1 MGFVSLRLRVFGLG
15 VACVAASTLLLE
27 VTLTR
32 LFSVL
37 LLNHY
42 SFLAVALAM
51 SGLAFG
57 GLWMAR
63 WRIDRAT
70 DTAFASRL
78 AVLALLGCLAVLAG
92 LTLLAVVPEGAGR
105 IFHSLAIL
113 VFTVAFTA
121 SGAFLAAVFARRPAW
136 IGPLYACDLLA
147 AAAACVGAIAILRLV
162 QGPAALL
169 VPALL
174 LGTAAAV
181 LDPVRTRQAGVA
193 GLVIVLGAVV
203 LVAARRREP
212 LLRFRGAARPGVVV
226 FERWND
232 YSRVQGFAEAA
243 APNTIWFVIDRTAAT
258 PMFRVPAADSNAP
271 PHSEPWWDRGF
282 QALAYHTGRP
292 LHRVA
297 VIGVGGGVDL
307 LPPLKAGV
315 PEIVGFDLNRT
326 FIDLLRNDFSGF
338 NAVARRPEVTLIHSE
353 ARVALQQ
360 ERRRFDLI
368 QASLIDTW
376 AATAAGGFVLAENGL
391 YTLEGWRLLLDR
403 LTPTGILTMTR
414 WYIPRAPAEMQRLVA
429 LAATAAE
436 GAGIPDASSHIVLA
450 VTASAVQLD
459 PGLGPVHVVTIL
471 VSKAPF
477 TLAELDRLRSAP
489 LDQPARFLL
498 DPTRTPEDTV
508 LSALLSHDRR
518 ASAVAASRFDISP
531 PTDMKPY
538 FFLQLRATDVPM
550 LLDPRY
556 RGFGTEVTFNGVL
569 VLLVVVA
576 WASCLALGVLWLG
589 TRSAGGVAV
598 RGVASGTGY
607 FLGIGL
613 GYMLVQLGLHQR
625 LTLLLGQ
632 PTYALSVVLFSL
644 LLGTGLGAA
653 AATKVA
659 PVGNEARAW
668 FLLLGAVAITGLLFP
683 ALPLVNALGETWLR
697 LLFLVV
703 LLIVLGGTLGTAFPI
718 GVRMVAPYGPNMVQ
732 RMWAINGAAS
742 IAGSALAALIGFAA
756 GSRAVILAG
765 FVCYSIAVAC
775 GRADGMGG
783 RGKAP
788 A

>member
-1 MGFVSLRLRVFGLG
+1 VRLRVLGLC

-27 VTLTR
+27 ITLTR

-37 LLNHY
+37 LLHHF
-42 SFLAVALAM
+42 SFFAVALAM

-57 GLWMAR
+57 GLWVAP

-70 DTAFASRL
+70 DTAFAARL
-78 AVLALLGCLAVLAG
+78 AVLALLGCLAILAG
-92 LTLLAVVPEGAGR
+92 LAVLLVVPERAGAS
-105 IFHSLAIL
+105 FHLPAI
-113 VFTVAFTA
+113 VIFTVAFTA
-121 SGAFLAAVFARRPAW
+121 SGAFLAAVFARRPLW

-147 AAAACVGAIAILRLV
+147 AAAACVATIAILRLV

-174 LGTAAAV
+174 LGTAAVA
-181 LDPVRTRQAGVA
+181 LDPARVRQACAAALVVA
-193 GLVIVLGAVV
+193 LGAVV
-203 LVAARRREP
+203 LVAAGRHEP
-212 LLRFRGAARPGVVV
+212 LLPFRGAVQPGVVV

-232 YSRVQGFAEAA
+232 YSRVQGFLEPT
-243 APNTIWFVIDRTAAT
+243 APNTIWFVIDRSAAT
-258 PMFRVPAADSNAP
+258 PMFRIPAADSNAP

-315 PEIVGFDLNRT
+315 PEIVGFDLNQT
-326 FIDLLRNDFSGF
+326 FIDLLRHDFSGF

-429 LAATAAE
+429 LAATAVEA
-436 GAGIPDASSHIVLA
+436 AGMPDPSTHIVLA
-450 VTASAVQLD
+450 VTASAVRFD
-459 PGLGPVHVVTIL
+459 PRLGPVHLVTIL
-471 VSKAPF
+471 VSKTPF
-477 TLAELDRLRSAP
+477 TPAELDRLRTAP

-498 DPTRTPEDTV
+498 DPTRTPEDAV
-508 LSALLSHDRR
+508 LSALLSHDTR
-518 ASAVAASRFDISP
+518 ATVVATSPFDISP

-538 FFLQLRATDVPM
+538 FFLQLRATDLPM

-556 RGFGTEVTFNGVL
+556 RGFGTEVTFNGVR
-569 VLLVVVA
+569 VLLMVAA

-589 TRSAGGVAV
+589 TRSTGGMAT

-653 AATKVA
+653 AATKLA
-659 PVGNEARAW
+659 PVGKEGRAW
-668 FLLLGAVAITGLLFP
+668 FLLLSAVGITALLFP
-683 ALPLVNALGETWLR
+683 ALPLVNALRETWLR

-703 LLIVLGGTLGTAFPI
+703 LLILLGATLGTAFPI
-718 GVRMVAPYGPNMVQ
+718 GVRMVAPHGPNMVQ

-742 IAGSALAALIGFAA
+742 IAGSALAALIGLAA
-756 GSRAVILAG
+756 GSRTVILVG
-765 FVCYSIAVAC
+765 FVCYCIAVGC
-775 GRADGMGG
+775 GWAGAVTSRSDAS
-783 RGKAP
+783 A
-788 A
+788 

>member
-1 MGFVSLRLRVFGLG
+1 VAPEGGSRIFVSL
-15 VACVAASTLLLE
+15 
-27 VTLTR
+27 
-32 LFSVL
+32 
-37 LLNHY
+37 
-42 SFLAVALAM
+42 
-51 SGLAFG
+51 
-57 GLWMAR
+57 
-63 WRIDRAT
+63 
-70 DTAFASRL
+70 
-78 AVLALLGCLAVLAG
+78 
-92 LTLLAVVPEGAGR
+92 
-105 IFHSLAIL
+105 AIV

-121 SGAFLAAVFARRPAW
+121 SGAFLAAAFARRPPW
-136 IGPLYACDLLA
+136 IGPLYACDMLA
-147 AAAACVGAIAILRLV
+147 AAAACIAAIAILRRV

-174 LGTAAAV
+174 LGTAAVV
-181 LDPVRTRQAGVA
+181 LDPVRIRRAALAALAVA
-193 GLVIVLGAVV
+193 LGAVV
-203 LVAARRREP
+203 LVASRRQEP
-212 LLRFRGAARPGVVV
+212 LLRLGGAARPGVLV

-232 YSRVQGFAEAA
+232 YSRVQGFVEPA

-258 PMFRVPAADSNAP
+258 PMFRIPPADSNAP
-271 PHSEPWWDRGF
+271 PRSEPWWDRGF

-297 VIGVGGGVDL
+297 VIGVGGGFDL
-307 LPPLKAGV
+307 LAPLKAGV

-326 FIDLLRNDFSGF
+326 FIDLLRHDFSGF

-429 LAATAAE
+429 LAATALEA
-436 GAGIPDASSHIVLA
+436 AGIADPSNHIVLA
-450 VTASAVQLD
+450 VTPSAVEFD
-459 PGLGPVHVVTIL
+459 PSLGPVHLVTIL
-471 VSKAPF
+471 VSKAAF
-477 TLAELDRLRSAP
+477 TPAELARLRTAP

-498 DPTRTPEDTV
+498 DPTRTPEDSV
-508 LSALLSHDRR
+508 LSALVSHDGR
-518 ASAVAASRFDISP
+518 ATAVATSRFDISP
-531 PTDMKPY
+531 PTDLKPY
-538 FFLQLRATDVPM
+538 FFLQLRATDLPM
-550 LLDPRY
+550 LLDPPR
-556 RGFGTEVTFNGVL
+556 RGFATEVTFNGVR
-569 VLLVVVA
+569 VLLIVTA
-576 WASCLALGVLWLG
+576 WASCLALAVLWLG
-589 TRSAGGVAV
+589 TRSTGDTTTTGV
-598 RGVASGTGY
+598 GSGTGY

-653 AATKVA
+653 GATKLA
-659 PVGNEARAW
+659 PLGKEARAW
-668 FLLLGAVAITGLLFP
+668 FPLLGAVAITGLLFP
-683 ALPLVNALGETWLR
+683 ALPLVNALGGTWLR
-697 LLFLVV
+697 LLVLVV
-703 LLIVLGGTLGTAFPI
+703 LLIVLGMTLGTAFPI
-718 GVRMVAPYGPNMVQ
+718 GVRMVASRGPNMVQ

-742 IAGSALAALIGFAA
+742 IAGSALAALIGLAA

-765 FVCYSIAVAC
+765 FACYAIAVAC
-775 GRADGMGG
+775 GWADATLS
-783 RGKAP
+783 RG
-788 A
+788 